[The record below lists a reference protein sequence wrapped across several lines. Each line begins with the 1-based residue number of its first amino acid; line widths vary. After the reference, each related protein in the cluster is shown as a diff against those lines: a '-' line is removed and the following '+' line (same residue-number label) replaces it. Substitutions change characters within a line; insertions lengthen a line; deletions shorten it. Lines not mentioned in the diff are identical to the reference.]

1 MFQCFGIGVAPIDY
15 YSVPSTG
22 KDRLG
27 IADEHDERDDTG
39 YMEDEG
45 ERVRILLELRGS
57 FATRGSVVAAARRRI
72 HEFFLLWK
80 KRRALQHESK
90 IRTVIVRGD
99 ADADQDTELSEFSEP
114 TDARDND
121 LDKL

>member
-1 MFQCFGIGVAPIDY
+1 MFQCFGIGVAPVDY

-27 IADEHDERDDTG
+27 IDHPEDADEG
-39 YMEDEG
+39 YMEEEG
-45 ERVRILLELRGS
+45 ERVRILLELRGV
-57 FATRGSVVAAARRRI
+57 RGSLVAAARRRI
-72 HEFFLLWK
+72 HEFFVLWK
-80 KRRALQHESK
+80 KRRTSQNESR

-99 ADADQDTELSEFSEP
+99 ADADQDTEPSEFSEP

>member
-27 IADEHDERDDTG
+27 IEDHTEDEG

-45 ERVRILLELRGS
+45 ERVRILFELRGI
-57 FATRGSVVAAARRRI
+57 RGSVVAAARRRI
-72 HEFFLLWK
+72 HDFLVLWK
-80 KRRALQHESK
+80 KRRTSQNESK

-99 ADADQDTELSEFSEP
+99 PDADQDTELSEFSEP